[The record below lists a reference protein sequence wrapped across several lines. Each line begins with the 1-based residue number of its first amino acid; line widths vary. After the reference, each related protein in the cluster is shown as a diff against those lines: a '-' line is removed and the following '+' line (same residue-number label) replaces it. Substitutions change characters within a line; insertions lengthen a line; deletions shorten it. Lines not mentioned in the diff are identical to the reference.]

1 MFLDC
6 LNEQHK
12 LRQSNAYKMRLCD
25 ANPILNLC
33 LFWSLKC
40 CVDSMEAMWKLD
52 EDRIQIKKMNLI
64 CGSRG
69 LEEVRPTSKES

>member
-1 MFLDC
+1 
-6 LNEQHK
+6 
-12 LRQSNAYKMRLCD
+12 
-25 ANPILNLC
+25 
-33 LFWSLKC
+33 
-40 CVDSMEAMWKLD
+40 VDSMEAMWKLD